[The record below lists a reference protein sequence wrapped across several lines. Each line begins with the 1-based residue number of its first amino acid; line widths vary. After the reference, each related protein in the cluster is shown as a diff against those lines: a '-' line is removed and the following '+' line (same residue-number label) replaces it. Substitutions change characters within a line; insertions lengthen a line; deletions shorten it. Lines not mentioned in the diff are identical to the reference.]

1 MPASRAR
8 TETLPP
14 LLEARN
20 VRGKLGLTQS
30 NSGRSSAFRRRRCA
44 PASVAKRHEDAP
56 MAPTLIR

>member
-44 PASVAKRHEDAP
+44 PASVAKRH
-56 MAPTLIR
+56 